1 MVKTDVEGH
10 DLVILRFELFSNVN
24 NIKLKPKMRIFVSET
39 HCTGIWSHG
48 FDPKYFGLNG
58 GGILYWTLTSTK
70 VI

>member
-24 NIKLKPKMRIFVSET
+24 NIKLKPKMRIFVSQT
-39 HCTGIWSHG
+39 HCTGTWSHG